1 MFKFSFIFLKIL
13 SICFSGLLQ
22 RFFSYQPFHRRAC
35 CFSVDLNQLKNLG
48 GPVPPGGPVTFG
60 GPSRMWKISGPS
72 LLCADPWPATIF
84 VAFFITFFLC
94 AKTTIG
100 PVRMGHDFR
109 SNCRFRLRIY
119 FLLGTHHYLIVVL

>member
-1 MFKFSFIFLKIL
+1 MFKFSFNFSEDSFNFFQDFFRDFFLTSH
-13 SICFSGLLQ
+13 SIGGPVVSGGLEPVEK
-22 RFFSYQPFHRRAC
+22 R
-35 CFSVDLNQLKNLG
+35 G

-94 AKTTIG
+94 VKTTIG

-109 SNCRFRLRIY
+109 SNCRIKLRIY